1 MLNTAERVL
10 LKIID
15 IIQGYIVKKHTQQ
28 KKSFDKQKV
37 IILSSLLGVALI
49 VLATVIV
56 VKAIGKKDADIT
68 TESIVGSQID
78 VVYGVNG
85 EPVAVVPEAGDL
97 ANPTVPAAS
106 VPGATGDNTGTS
118 TTSDTGT
125 TPNSG
130 ATPTNGDPSAE
141 TATPTA
147 PVGATAT
154 PTPVPASSSGGTGYV
169 DSSGFI
175 VDAPSGSNDPA
186 PVIAPVTD
194 PAADTNST
202 TPEDDGLVVFPLI
215 PASDL

>member
-1 MLNTAERVL
+1 M
-10 LKIID
+10 
-15 IIQGYIVKKHTQQ
+15 KKHTQQ
-28 KKSFDKQKV
+28 KSFDKQKV
-37 IILSSLLGVALI
+37 IILSSLLGVAVVI
-49 VLATVIV
+49 LATVIV
-56 VKAIGKKDADIT
+56 VNSIGKKDADVA
-68 TESIVGSQID
+68 TESIVGSQVD

-97 ANPTVPAAS
+97 ANPAVPAAS
-106 VPGATGDNTGTS
+106 VPGATGDNTGTG
-118 TTSDTGT
+118 TTPNTVT

-130 ATPTNGDPSAE
+130 ATPTNGDPASE
-141 TATPTA
+141 TAAPTA
-147 PVGATAT
+147 PAGATAT

-186 PVIAPVTD
+186 PVIEPVTD

-202 TPEDDGLVVFPLI
+202 TPDDDGLVVFPLI